1 MYDKKILQ
9 NEVILDIGNRTYENN
24 ILLDDENLLDE
35 DMDYLYNWG
44 FGY

>member
-24 ILLDDENLLDE
+24 ILLDDETLLDE